1 MTAAYVALAMVQ
13 TSKTLDTQE
22 GTCGV
27 WKSQDALSSI
37 LVVTVWELTDDVP
50 VKSDYGF
57 PFTFAVD
64 KAGLRTTMATGY
76 AHTLKEACEKALIAR
91 NEVLSEA
98 VREAKPNPYMRSKL
112 ADVSKR

>member
-76 AHTLKEACEKALIAR
+76 AHINR
-91 NEVLSEA
+91 NWLLLSLEFMA
-98 VREAKPNPYMRSKL
+98 MKNFVIS
-112 ADVSKR
+112 S